1 MKESI
6 RYKLENLKDRFDE
19 LEALLSDAEI
29 IADQN
34 RFRELSKEYSELEDV
49 VRSFNHFMNVSDNL
63 IEAKEMQKDA
73 DSEIRAMAEEE
84 IASNTDELEELES
97 DLQKLLLPKDSK
109 AVSYTHLTLPTIYS
123 V

>member
-97 DLQKLLLPKDSK
+97 DLQKLLLPKDS
-109 AVSYTHLTLPTIYS
+109 
-123 V
+123 